1 MTRTIAIARH
11 EIAERWLAW
20 PIALVLGG
28 VPLLALAMLG
38 GADASD
44 DSWLGSIA
52 SVGATGLVCASWV
65 AAMGIG
71 VALVGPPLHER
82 RISFYF
88 ARPIATGA
96 IAAGKLL
103 GGLVLVSGIEGLLW
117 GPMAAYLGSPRCIPF
132 MLAPALACLGVG
144 LVIGVVARSRSRW
157 LAVDAAGL
165 AVFAGELVWL
175 AHRVGLMHGPTARD
189 AWTSPPV
196 DGHPELS
203 VHIDR
208 IWLGLGTISVIA
220 LFIAAAAAVMVGR
233 TDRER
238 AHAALSR
245 VLWPILIAA
254 GAAAGVLRR

>member
-1 MTRTIAIARH
+1 MTGTIAIVRH
-11 EIAERWLAW
+11 EIAERWVAW

-28 VPLLALAMLG
+28 LPLLALAMLG
-38 GADASD
+38 GADAPAESC
-44 DSWLGSIA
+44 LGTIA
-52 SVGATGLVCASWV
+52 SVGATGLVSASWV

-71 VALVGPPLHER
+71 VALIGRPLHER

-96 IAAGKLL
+96 VAAGKLL
-103 GGLVLVSGIEGLLW
+103 GGLVLVTGIEGLLW
-117 GPMAAYLGSPRCIPF
+117 GPMAAYLGSPRCISF

-144 LVIGVVARSRSRW
+144 LVIGVAARSRSRW
-157 LAVDAAGL
+157 LAIDAAGL
-165 AVFAGELVWL
+165 AAFAGELVLL
-175 AHRVGLMHGPTARD
+175 AHRVGLIHGPTARD
-189 AWTSPPV
+189 AWTSRPV

-220 LFIAAAAAVMVGR
+220 LFSAAAVAVVIGR

-238 AHAALSR
+238 AHAALSQ
-245 VLWPILIAA
+245 VLWPMLIAA
-254 GAAAGVLRR
+254 GAAALAFCR